1 MSTGEFGYANPYTYG
16 LIVCR
21 SLRASIE
28 MVTAVEGVVT
38 SVFAPLV
45 AAFAPLTAVA
55 LDPASGNPVVATRL
69 AATSACGVTIAPGAS
84 ARLAPKAPEP
94 TKANRATEIK
104 VVVKL

>member
-28 MVTAVEGVVT
+28 IVTAVEGVVT

-45 AAFAPLTAVA
+45 AAIAPLTAVA
-55 LDPASGNPVVATRL
+55 LDPASGNTGVATRL
-69 AATSACGVTIAPGAS
+69 AASSVCGLALAHSVS
-84 ARLAPKAPEP
+84 VRLAPKAPEP